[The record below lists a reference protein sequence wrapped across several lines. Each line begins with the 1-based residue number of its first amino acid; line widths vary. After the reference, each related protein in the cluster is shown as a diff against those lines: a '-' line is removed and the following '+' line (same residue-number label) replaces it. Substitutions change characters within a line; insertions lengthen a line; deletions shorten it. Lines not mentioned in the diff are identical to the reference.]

1 MGPPA
6 VNPDAAAGIRWSNAQ
21 EGQRI
26 GPAIDRSVV
35 DRARHGDLDAFESIV
50 RERMDAVY
58 RLTSAIL
65 GDEADARYA
74 AQETFV
80 AAWRELPRLRDA
92 ERFDAWLQ
100 RVAVNAAR
108 QTLRARGRRRVREI
122 PSSFV
127 AARQDPVVDATV
139 SRADAAILDAALAR
153 LPVEQRAILVLHH
166 LEGRTVAEL
175 ATILDVPLGT
185 AKSRLFTARRA
196 LADAIE
202 REEGR

>member
-1 MGPPA
+1 VAG
-6 VNPDAAAGIRWSNAQ
+6 AAA
-21 EGQRI
+21 
-26 GPAIDRSVV
+26 PAR
-35 DRARHGDLDAFESIV
+35 RGAV
-50 RERMDAVY
+50 R
-58 RLTSAIL
+58 RL
-65 GDEADARYA
+65 
-74 AQETFV
+74 
-80 AAWRELPRLRDA
+80 
-92 ERFDAWLQ
+92 LQ